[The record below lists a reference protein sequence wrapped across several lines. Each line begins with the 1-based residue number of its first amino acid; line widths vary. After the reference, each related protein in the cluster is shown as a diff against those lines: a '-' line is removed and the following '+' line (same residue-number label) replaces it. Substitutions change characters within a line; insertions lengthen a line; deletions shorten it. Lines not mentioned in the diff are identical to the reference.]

1 MKGASA
7 GCRDRV
13 GGVESVSCLCGC
25 MCFFLYAPDGNW
37 EMENGSH
44 GDDCGFER
52 NFRGLGLGL
61 EPLETEVSS
70 IMMHLG
76 IEKEAKLCSS
86 FYLAVGS
93 H

>member
-1 MKGASA
+1 MRA
-7 GCRDRV
+7 RD
-13 GGVESVSCLCGC
+13 VETGLEGLKVFHVCADACA
-25 MCFFLYAPDGNW
+25 FFLYAPDGNW

-52 NFRGLGLGL
+52 SFRGLGLGL
-61 EPLETEVSS
+61 ESLETEVSR

-86 FYLAVGS
+86 LYLGVGS